1 MLKIE
6 LSWQAAAVSS
16 ACLLGLTAAVRLRG
30 ILARGDAAD
39 RPAARAL
46 RGAEP
51 GWRGWFIRRARL
63 AELTAIAQE
72 TGIIVGIFAL
82 WQFAGRYAARVR
94 GGALARADWIWHA
107 ERVARLPDEAAVQ
120 RLFLPH
126 PLLVQVCNLYYASLH
141 FTGLIALLVWLFLRH
156 RDRYPEVRA
165 TLVMVTAACLLVQL
179 IPVAPP
185 RMLPSDGMIDTGV
198 LYGQSVYGSIA
209 GFNPDELSAMPS
221 VHIAWALLIGIT
233 VVRFSGSR
241 WRWLA
246 LAYPAVTMLVVVVTA
261 NHFWADGIAA
271 EVLLVLAML
280 AYEAGRAVR
289 LALGRARVGSLSAA
303 AQRAPASASTPAADR
318 AQAAAHQKIPDI
330 DLF

>member
-6 LSWQAAAVSS
+6 LSWQAAAVTS
-16 ACLLGLTAAVRLRG
+16 ACLLGVTAAVRLRG
-30 ILARGDAAD
+30 TLAHGDAAD
-39 RPAARAL
+39 RPAAQAPQGARPGGRAWL
-46 RGAEP
+46 
-51 GWRGWFIRRARL
+51 IRRARL
-63 AELTAIAQE
+63 PELVAIAQE
-72 TGIIVGIFAL
+72 TGIVVGLFAL

-94 GGALARADWIWHA
+94 GGALARAEWIWHA

-126 PLLVQVCNLYYASLH
+126 PLLVQVSNLYYASLH
-141 FTGLIALLVWLFLRH
+141 FAVLIAMLAWLFLRH

-165 TLVMVTAACLLVQL
+165 TLVMVTAASLLVQL

-185 RMLPSDGMIDTGV
+185 RMLASDGMIDTGV
-198 LYGQSVYGSIA
+198 RYGHAVYGSIA

-246 LAYPAVTMLVVVVTA
+246 LAYPVATMLVVVVTA
-261 NHFWADGIAA
+261 NHFWADGIVA

-280 AYEAGRAVR
+280 AYQAGRAAR
-289 LALGRARVGSLSAA
+289 LALERALRGSRPDA
-303 AQRAPASASTPAADR
+303 AQREPAGACAPAASR
-318 AQAAAHQKIPDI
+318 AQATAHQQTPGVDA
-330 DLF
+330 F

>member
-6 LSWQAAAVSS
+6 LSWQAAAVTS
-16 ACLLGLTAAVRLRG
+16 ACLLGTTTAVRLRG
-30 ILARGDAAD
+30 TLARGDAAH
-39 RPAARAL
+39 RPAAQAL
-46 RGAEP
+46 RRARSSGRA
-51 GWRGWFIRRARL
+51 WLIRRARL
-63 AELTAIAQE
+63 AGLTAIAQE
-72 TGIIVGIFAL
+72 TGIVVGLFAL

-94 GGALARADWIWHA
+94 GGALARSEWIWHA

-126 PLLVQVCNLYYASLH
+126 PLLVQACNLYYASLH
-141 FTGLIALLVWLFLRH
+141 FVGLIALLVWLFLRH

-165 TLVMVTAACLLVQL
+165 TLVMVTATSLLVQL

-246 LAYPAVTMLVVVVTA
+246 LAYPTATMLVVVVTA
-261 NHFWADGIAA
+261 NHFWADGIVA
-271 EVLLVLAML
+271 EVLLVLAIL
-280 AYEAGRAVR
+280 AYQAGRAAR
-289 LALGRARVGSLSAA
+289 LALGRALRGSRPAA
-303 AQRAPASASTPAADR
+303 AQRGTEVREVLPAGR
-318 AQAAAHQKIPDI
+318 EAHE
-330 DLF
+330 